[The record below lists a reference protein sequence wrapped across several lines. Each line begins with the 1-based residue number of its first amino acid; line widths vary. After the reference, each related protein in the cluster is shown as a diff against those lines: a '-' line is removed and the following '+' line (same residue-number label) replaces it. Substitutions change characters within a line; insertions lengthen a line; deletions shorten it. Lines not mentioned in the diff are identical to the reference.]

1 MVERWPGGAGFSDGP
16 GGRDV
21 LAYYAYKAT
30 AAVELYRPVMYLY
43 FLSAGL
49 DFTQIA
55 LLEAVYNVTTV
66 AGEVPT
72 GYVGDRIGR
81 RNSLLVG
88 TVLIA
93 ATLAG
98 IGLADS
104 FLALAGL
111 YVCWS
116 LGYTFRSGSEDAWL
130 YDVLAE
136 ARSADAFAH
145 VRGRGE
151 SVSLVTGV
159 AGGVVGGY
167 LGGVDLAYPFFVAS
181 GVTAL
186 GVVGLLAMRESAAYR
201 EGGSAAESGTGAG
214 TDGVDGVEA
223 SAEAAARGGTPG
235 LRRTLRIVRESVSDR
250 DIRSFVLYY
259 FVLFAAVTYLAF
271 IFLQPVFE
279 AVAVDAGLAPADVEP
294 ALGWFYAAYSLL
306 GAALA
311 YSAGAIRG
319 RVGLRRW
326 FYALPFVVGGALAGS
341 YVLPLLALPA
351 LLVTRGVA
359 DVTKALAGQYVND
372 RIESVGRA
380 TVLSAMAM
388 VSALAVVP
396 FQLAAG
402 ALADETSALAA
413 LAAGGVV
420 LVVGSAA
427 LLLLTQP
434 VRTADG
440 RRG

>member
-1 MVERWPGGAGFSDGP
+1 MVEGRIGGFGGALGSGDSSGP

-21 LAYYAYKAT
+21 VAYYAYKAT

-43 FLSAGL
+43 FLAAGL
-49 DFTQIA
+49 SFTQIA
-55 LLEAVYNVTTV
+55 ILEAIYNVTTV

-93 ATLAG
+93 ATLFG
-98 IGLADS
+98 IGLAGS
-104 FLALAGL
+104 VLALAGL

-130 YDVLAE
+130 YDALAE
-136 ARSADAFAH
+136 ERSADEFAH

-151 SVSLVTGV
+151 SVALVTGV

-167 LGGVDLAYPFFVAS
+167 LGGIDLAYPFFVAS

-186 GVVGLLAMRESAAYR
+186 GVVGLLGMGESGTYR
-201 EGGSAAESGTGAG
+201 EGGDGASPEVLG
-214 TDGVDGVEA
+214 F
-223 SAEAAARGGTPG
+223 
-235 LRRTLRIVRESVSDR
+235 RRALGIVRGSVVDR
-250 DIRSFVLYY
+250 DLRAFVLYY

-279 AVAVDAGLAPADVEP
+279 VVTVDAGLPPSAVEP
-294 ALGWFYAAYSLL
+294 ALGWFYAGYSLL
-306 GAALA
+306 GAGLA
-311 YSAGAIRG
+311 YFAGAIRE
-319 RVGLRRW
+319 RVGLRLW
-326 FYALPFVVGGALAGS
+326 FYTLPFVVGGALAGS
-341 YVLPLLALPA
+341 YVVPLLALPA
-351 LLVTRGVA
+351 LLLTRGVA

-388 VSALAVVP
+388 VSALTVVP
-396 FQLAAG
+396 FQLGAG
-402 ALADETSALAA
+402 ALADATTPLAA
-413 LAAGGVV
+413 LAAGGAV
-420 LVVGSAA
+420 LVVGSAVVVLA
-427 LLLLTQP
+427 TDP
-434 VRTADG
+434 MPSGGHDAG
-440 RRG
+440 

>member
-1 MVERWPGGAGFSDGP
+1 MGGLWLGGPGSVIGLGGSSGP

-30 AAVELYRPVMYLY
+30 AAVELYRPIMYLY
-43 FLSAGL
+43 FLATGL
-49 DFTQIA
+49 SFTQIA
-55 LLEAVYNVTTV
+55 ILEAIYNVTTV

-93 ATLAG
+93 ATLLG
-98 IGLADS
+98 IGLAGS

-130 YDVLAE
+130 YDALAE
-136 ARSADAFAH
+136 ERSADEFAH

-167 LGGVDLAYPFFVAS
+167 LGGIDLAYPFFVAA

-186 GVVGLLAMRESAAYR
+186 GVVGLLGMGESETYRES
-201 EGGSAAESGTGAG
+201 GSETLGFRRA
-214 TDGVDGVEA
+214 
-223 SAEAAARGGTPG
+223 
-235 LRRTLRIVRESVSDR
+235 LRTVRESVVDR
-250 DIRSFVLYY
+250 DLRAFLLYY

-279 AVAVDAGLAPADVEP
+279 AVTVEAGLPPSAVEP
-294 ALGWFYAAYSLL
+294 ALGWFYAGYSLL
-306 GAALA
+306 GAALS
-311 YSAGAIRG
+311 YYAGAIRE
-319 RVGLRRW
+319 RLGLRLW

-341 YVLPLLALPA
+341 YVLPLFALPA

-388 VSALAVVP
+388 VSALTVVP
-396 FQLAAG
+396 FQLGAG
-402 ALADETSALAA
+402 ALADATTPLGA
-413 LAAGGVV
+413 LAAGGAV
-420 LVVGSAA
+420 LVVGSAVI
-427 LLLLTQP
+427 LLATDP
-434 VRTADG
+434 MPSAGGDPDC
-440 RRG
+440 

>member
-1 MVERWPGGAGFSDGP
+1 MGERWPGGHDSPDDAGGPGGP

-43 FLSAGL
+43 FLATGL
-49 DFTQIA
+49 SFTQIA
-55 LLEAVYNVTTV
+55 ILEALYNVTTV

-93 ATLAG
+93 ATLLG
-98 IGLADS
+98 IGLAGS

-111 YVCWS
+111 YVFWS

-130 YDVLAE
+130 YDVLTDE
-136 ARSADAFAH
+136 RSEDAFARI
-145 VRGRGE
+145 RGRGE

-186 GVVGLLAMRESAAYR
+186 GVVGLLAMGESETYR
-201 EGGSAAESGTGAG
+201 EAGG
-214 TDGVDGVEA
+214 EA
-223 SAEAAARGGTPG
+223 IG
-235 LRRTLRIVRESVSDR
+235 LRRTLRIVRESVGDR
-250 DIRSFVLYY
+250 EIRAFVLYY
-259 FVLFAAVTYLAF
+259 FVLFAAATYLAF

-279 AVAVDAGLAPADVEP
+279 AVAVDAGLARADVEP

-306 GAALA
+306 GAVLA
-311 YSAGAIRG
+311 YWAGAIRE

-351 LLVTRGVA
+351 LLLTRGVA
-359 DVTKALAGQYVND
+359 DVTRALAGQYVND
-372 RIESVGRA
+372 RIQSAGRA

-396 FQLAAG
+396 FQLGAG
-402 ALADETSALAA
+402 AFADATSPLAA
-413 LAAGGVV
+413 LAAAGAI
-420 LVVGSAA
+420 LVVGSGT
-427 LLLLTQP
+427 LLLLTDP
-434 VRTADG
+434 IRSADAG
-440 RRG
+440 RG